1 MEVKQENGQQERDF
15 IRSKV
20 IEHNMQKLAGHLNKP
35 KEEVGFTV
43 RGNEG
48 EIIGGITG
56 TAYWG
61 HLHID
66 FLWVD
71 PQSRGQRIAEQLMQ
85 TIEQYARKQQYRLL
99 VVDTFSFQAP
109 EFYKKQG
116 FQEFGVLHNHPA
128 GHSQHYFEK
137 RLKG

>member
-1 MEVKQENGQQERDF
+1 MEIIQSNGQEERDF

-20 IEHNMQKLAGHLNKP
+20 IDHNMQKLAGSASMP
-35 KEEVGFTV
+35 KEEAGFIV
-43 RGNEG
+43 RGSGG
-48 EIIGGITG
+48 EILGGVTG

-61 HLHID
+61 HMHID

-71 PQSRGQRIAEQLMQ
+71 PLCRGQRIAEQLMQ
-85 TIEQYARKQQYRLL
+85 AIEQYSRERQYRLL

-116 FQEFGVLHNHPA
+116 FREFGVLHDHPE

-137 RLKG
+137 RLAD

>member
-1 MEVKQENGQQERDF
+1 MEIIQSNGQEERDF

-20 IEHNMQKLAGHLNKP
+20 IEHNMQKLGENARALGGP
-35 KEEVGFTV
+35 IGFVV
-43 RGNEG
+43 RGSGG
-48 EIIGGITG
+48 EILGGVTG

-61 HLHID
+61 HMHID

-71 PQSRGQRIAEQLMQ
+71 PQCRGQRIAEQLMRA
-85 TIEQYARKQQYRLL
+85 IEQYSRERQYRLL

-109 EFYKKQG
+109 EFYIKQG
-116 FQEFGVLHNHPA
+116 FREFGVLHDHPE

-137 RLKG
+137 RLAD